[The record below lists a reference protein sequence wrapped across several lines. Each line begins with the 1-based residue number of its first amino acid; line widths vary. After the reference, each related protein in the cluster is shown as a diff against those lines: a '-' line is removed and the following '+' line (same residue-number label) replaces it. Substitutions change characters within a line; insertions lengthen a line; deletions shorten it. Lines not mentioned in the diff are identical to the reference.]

1 MTHRG
6 VVRGLAAQAGVEVI
20 ALFVE
25 QTQLLRFAS
34 LPVAREISM
43 VSLEWR
49 QPEPAALE
57 RSLRAHA
64 REAERMLAAAARRAA
79 EAREPTLRILLAD
92 EDQSAASR
100 WAEQVRERLAEQE
113 PGLRLEI
120 ERAADAAALAAA
132 LRAAGPCVVILG

>member
-20 ALFVE
+20 SLFVE
-25 QTQLLRFAS
+25 QAQLLRFAS

-49 QPEPAALE
+49 QPEPEALE
-57 RSLRAHA
+57 RTLRAHA
-64 REAERMLAAAARRAA
+64 LEAEQALAAAARRAA
-79 EAREPTLRILLAD
+79 AASAALRILVP
-92 EDQSAASR
+92 EEGESGMSR
-100 WAEQVRERLAEQE
+100 WAEQVCERLAGEE